1 MSLRIGKGLQGIQ
14 NVTHCLNMFSIGGSS
29 YHAINE
35 ELCRV
40 YEYVANKSVAKAAI
54 EVSAKE
60 HDVPLILPDAGLVN
74 CEGSVDGSWQKW
86 EHSLPNGVVT

>member
-1 MSLRIGKGLQGIQ
+1 
-14 NVTHCLNMFSIGGSS
+14 MFSIGGSS

-54 EVSAKE
+54 EVSAQE
-60 HDVPLILPDAGLVN
+60 HDVPLILPDAGLVI

>member
-35 ELCRV
+35 ELFRA
-40 YEYVANKSVAKAAI
+40 YEYVANKSMAKAVI

-60 HDVPLILPDAGLVN
+60 HDVPLILIDAGLVN
-74 CEGSVDGSWQKW
+74 CEGSVDG
-86 EHSLPNGVVT
+86 

>member
-1 MSLRIGKGLQGIQ
+1 
-14 NVTHCLNMFSIGGSS
+14 MFSIGGSS

-74 CEGSVDGSWQKW
+74 CEGSVDGS
-86 EHSLPNGVVT
+86 